1 MKMMSRS
8 WSGQRVLIV
17 GAARQ
22 GLALARFLSRQGAQV
37 TLNDQRPAEQLEAAV
52 KAMADYKVNWA
63 TGGHPTKLLDKTDL
77 VCLSGG
83 VPLKLSLVTEAQ
95 RKGIPIS
102 NDSQIFMEAVPCK
115 VIGITGSAGK
125 TTTTT
130 LVGRMALA
138 DVKPPRKAWI
148 GGNIGLPLIDQVD
161 QMNPDD
167 LVILELS
174 SFQLE
179 LMTHSPQIAAIL
191 NITPNHLDRHGT
203 LAAYIAAKAH
213 ILTYQTEND
222 VAVLGREDP
231 GAWGLSKQVRGR
243 LITFSSYRPQEGQI
257 GTYIE
262 KRKLYFYD
270 GHYSKEI
277 MPQELVRLRGDHNL
291 ANVLAACAIA
301 HASGMSVDAMVTG
314 VAGFTGVAHRLEFVR
329 MWRGAAWYNDSI
341 ATAPERTTAA
351 IHSFNEPLVLLLGG
365 RDKDLPWEDLA
376 DLIHQRVDHIILFG
390 EAAHKIMQAIGQFV
404 PGRRPFTLSV
414 YPGLQQAVQAAAE
427 VAEPGDV
434 VLLSPGGTSYDEFQ
448 DFEERGER
456 FRQWVQQ
463 LS

>member
-1 MKMMSRS
+1 MKTMNRS

-22 GLALARFLSRQGAQV
+22 GLALARFLSRQGAEV
-37 TLNDQRPAEQLEAAV
+37 TLNDQRSAVQLEAAV
-52 KAMADYKVNWA
+52 KTMADTKVKWA
-63 TGGHPTKLLDKTDL
+63 VGGHPTSLLKKTDL
-77 VCLSGG
+77 VCVSGG

-130 LVGRMALA
+130 LVGRMAQA
-138 DVKPPRKAWI
+138 AVRPPLKAWV
-148 GGNIGLPLIDQVD
+148 GGNIGTPLIDQVE

-179 LMTHSPQIAAIL
+179 LMTYSPQIAAIL

-203 LAAYIAAKAH
+203 LASYIAAKAH
-213 ILTYQTEND
+213 IITHQSDSD

-243 LITFSSYRPQEGQI
+243 LITFSFYRPQEGQG
-257 GTYIE
+257 GTYID
-262 KRKLYFYD
+262 KRKLYLYD

-277 MPQELVRLRGDHNL
+277 MPQEMVRLRGDHNL

-301 HASGMSVDAMVTG
+301 HASGMSIDAMVTG

-329 MWRGAAWYNDSI
+329 IWRGAAWYNDSI

-351 IHSFNEPLVLLLGG
+351 IHSFNEPLILLLGG

-376 DLIHQRVDHIILFG
+376 ALIHQRVDHVILFG
-390 EAAHKIMQAIGQFV
+390 EAAGKINQAIGPAVLGQ
-404 PGRRPFTLSV
+404 RPYTLSV
-414 YPGLQQAVQAAAE
+414 FPGLQQAVQEAADLS
-427 VAEPGDV
+427 EPGDV
-434 VLLSPGGTSYDEFQ
+434 VLLSPGGTSFDEFQ